1 MQRASDI
8 MRSKSPLAPPHTPA
22 SLRTTPP
29 PPSPP
34 PVSRS
39 PEVYTTAP
47 QSPAPYIEE
56 VRSKILQK
64 FNRMHLNRLSVC
76 MCFCRQL
83 GLQIETTVHV
93 SFAED
98 FN

>member
-1 MQRASDI
+1 MQRASEI

-29 PPSPP
+29 LPSPP

-83 GLQIETTVHV
+83 GL
-93 SFAED
+93 
-98 FN
+98 